1 MFPSRQFGILIK
13 VTCVL
18 VFVTRSASFT
28 FVSTPHERK
37 CAKILRCQMAPL
49 SNRRIFLSTI
59 STAAVTTSLIPT
71 IVSAAVDDS
80 KESMVSD
87 LKESLVRLQSVPDL
101 LKAGEWEKAR
111 GVLKSPPV
119 NQLWNLGESKNT
131 LVKLAKQSGD
141 FELLEMK
148 DELAISL
155 QMTDQYAYDNVFV
168 YFQPGDGKMKTKEP
182 LEMVNKAM
190 VQLQD
195 AIAIADPK

>member
-1 MFPSRQFGILIK
+1 
-13 VTCVL
+13 
-18 VFVTRSASFT
+18 
-28 FVSTPHERK
+28 
-37 CAKILRCQMAPL
+37 
-49 SNRRIFLSTI
+49 
-59 STAAVTTSLIPT
+59 
-71 IVSAAVDDS
+71 
-80 KESMVSD
+80 MVSD